1 MAAGLSRTVLQMKL
15 EQKLNS
21 QSDLTGANIIAK
33 TKSWTF
39 NIIIDDPFL
48 EILMLFQIYFS
59 ILNFQMKS

>member
-33 TKSWTF
+33 TKNWTF
-39 NIIIDDPFL
+39 NIIIDDPPR
-48 EILMLFQIYFS
+48 
-59 ILNFQMKS
+59 